1 MAKADDVVR
10 LKAEGQTAEQIATI
24 LDISRASVFRA
35 LKAQA

>member
-10 LKAEGQTAEQIATI
+10 LKAEGQAAEQIATI